1 MSSSISV
8 FLSAKLSYRL
18 DFVYRPCM
26 IFSKRKN
33 LINGSKQFNAFA
45 FNLTAKIVYMK
56 RRTQGGGAIVP
67 PCINEIFSPVHR
79 SSCSYDLTAEL

>member
-26 IFSKRKN
+26 ILSKRKN

-56 RRTQGGGAIVP
+56 RRTQGGGAMRAK
-67 PCINEIFSPVHR
+67 SLPVSMKSLISR
-79 SSCSYDLTAEL
+79 PEGC